1 MFIKNYEDSKKIK
14 MEFKFIGN
22 AGGIFTGSNGT
33 KILCD
38 PWIVDGV
45 FEDAWYH
52 YPPLNTKLS
61 DIQDVDGI
69 YVSHIHPDHYD
80 ERNFDFPKN
89 IPLIILNEG
98 PNFLKKNLI
107 NKGYNNFIEVKDNE
121 TIKFK
126 EFKLTLYKPFTKG
139 IFEESLIGNL
149 IDSALVLENDGVTAI
164 NFNDNQPDENACSF
178 LKNRFKNIDL
188 AMLNYNSA
196 GPYPSCFDN
205 LTTEKKIS
213 ENYRIL
219 KRNFDHL
226 CNIIP
231 ILQPKSVLPFAGAY
245 IIGGKNYYKNEYLG
259 TTTWDECAEYLNEN
273 LKFNSKVFCLRENQT
288 YDIKNQKQL
297 EKYEK
302 LDVNEM
308 KKYIQSLKDKKY
320 EYENDQMPDIS
331 KLKDEINLAS
341 TRFIDRVKRFNI
353 ELKSNVY
360 LKIENKDVQIVK
372 GKDTNRHLYCDLDLR
387 LLNRILHKKAHW
399 NNAEIG
405 THINFKRI
413 PNKMDP
419 DVHTCMSFFH
429 L

>member
-1 MFIKNYEDSKKIK
+1 MK
-14 MEFKFIGN
+14 FKFIGN
-22 AGGIFTGSNGT
+22 AGGIFTGSKGT

-45 FEDAWYH
+45 FESAWYH
-52 YPPLNTKLS
+52 YPPLKTKLS
-61 DIQDVDGI
+61 DIQNVDGI

-80 ERNFDFPKN
+80 ERHFDFPKD

-107 NKGYNNFIEVKDNE
+107 NKGYSNFIE
-121 TIKFK
+121 IKNDQTVQFK
-126 EFKLTLYKPFTKG
+126 EFKLTLYKPFTKH

-149 IDSALVLENDGVTAI
+149 IDSALVLENDDVTAI

-178 LKNRFKNIDL
+178 LKNKFKNIDL
-188 AMLNYNSA
+188 AMLNYNAA

-205 LTTEKKIS
+205 LSTEEKIN
-213 ENYRIL
+213 EN

-245 IIGGKNYYKNEYLG
+245 IIGGKNYFKNEYLG
-259 TTTWDECAEYLNEN
+259 TTTWDECADYLNRN

-297 EKYEK
+297 DKYKK
-302 LDVNEM
+302 LDLNEM
-308 KKYIQSLKDKKY
+308 KNYIQSIKDKKY
-320 EYENDQMPDIS
+320 DYENDNMPDVS
-331 KLKDEINLAS
+331 KLIDEVKMAS
-341 TRFIDRVKRFNI
+341 TKLLERVKKFNI
-353 ELKSNVY
+353 QLKSNVFI
-360 LKIENKDVQIVK
+360 KVGKENVQIVK
-372 GKDTNRHLYCDLDLR
+372 GQDSDRHLYCDLDLR
-387 LLNRILHKKAHW
+387 LLNRILNKKAHW

-405 THINFKRI
+405 THINFKRV

>member
-1 MFIKNYEDSKKIK
+1 MK
-14 MEFKFIGN
+14 FKFIGN
-22 AGGIFTGSNGT
+22 AGGIFTGSGGT
-33 KILCD
+33 RILCD

-52 YPPLNTKLS
+52 YPPLKTKLS
-61 DIQDVDGI
+61 DIKDVDAI
-69 YVSHIHPDHYD
+69 YVSHIHSDHYD
-80 ERNFDFPKN
+80 EKNFDFPKN

-107 NKGYNNFIEVKDNE
+107 NKGYSNFIEIKNDE
-121 TIKFK
+121 TKEFK
-126 EFKLTLYKPFTKG
+126 EFQLTLYKPFSKH

-149 IDSALVLENDGVTAI
+149 IDSALVLENDGATAI
-164 NFNDNQPDENACSF
+164 NFNDNQPDEEACNF
-178 LKNRFKNIDL
+178 LKNKFKSIDL
-188 AMLNYNSA
+188 AMLGFNSA

-205 LTTEKKIS
+205 LTNEEKIGESK
-213 ENYRIL
+213 RII
-219 KRNFDHL
+219 KRKFDQL

-231 ILQPKSVLPFAGAY
+231 ILQPRSVLPFAGSY

-259 TTTWDECAEYLNEN
+259 TTTWDECAEHLNEN
-273 LKFNSKVFCLRENQT
+273 LKFDTKVFCLRENQT

-297 EKYEK
+297 ENYEK

-308 KKYIQSLKDKKY
+308 KKYILSLKDKKY
-320 EYENDQMPDIS
+320 EYEMDEMPNIS

-341 TRFIDRVKRFNI
+341 SRLIDRVKKFKI

-360 LKIENKDVQIVK
+360 LKIKDENIQIVK
-372 GKDTNRHLYCDLDLR
+372 GNESNRHIYCDLDLR
-387 LLNRILHKKAHW
+387 LLKRILHKKAHW

-413 PNKMDP
+413 PNKMDV
-419 DVHTCMSFFH
+419 DVHICMSFFC

>member
-1 MFIKNYEDSKKIK
+1 MK
-14 MEFKFIGN
+14 FKFIGN
-22 AGGIFTGSNGT
+22 AGGIFTGSKGT

-45 FEDAWYH
+45 FESAWYH
-52 YPPLNTKLS
+52 YPPLKTKLS
-61 DIQDVDGI
+61 DIQNVDGI

-80 ERNFDFPKN
+80 ERHFDFPKD

-107 NKGYNNFIEVKDNE
+107 NKGYSNFIE
-121 TIKFK
+121 IKNDQTVQFK
-126 EFKLTLYKPFTKG
+126 EFKLTLYKPFTKH

-149 IDSALVLENDGVTAI
+149 IDSALVLENDDVTAI

-178 LKNRFKNIDL
+178 LKNKFKNIDL
-188 AMLNYNSA
+188 AMLNYNAA

-205 LTTEKKIS
+205 LSTEEKIN
-213 ENYRIL
+213 ENKRIL

-245 IIGGKNYYKNEYLG
+245 IIGGKNYFKNEYLG
-259 TTTWDECAEYLNEN
+259 TTTWDECANYLNRN

-297 EKYEK
+297 DKYKK
-302 LDVNEM
+302 LDLNEM
-308 KKYIQSLKDKKY
+308 KNYIQSIKDKKY
-320 EYENDQMPDIS
+320 DYENDNMPDVS
-331 KLKDEINLAS
+331 KLIDEVKMAS
-341 TRFIDRVKRFNI
+341 TKLLERVKKFNI
-353 ELKSNVY
+353 QLKSNVFI
-360 LKIENKDVQIVK
+360 KVGKENVQIVK
-372 GKDTNRHLYCDLDLR
+372 GQDSDRHLYCDLDLR
-387 LLNRILHKKAHW
+387 LLNRILNKKAHW

-405 THINFKRI
+405 THINFKRV

>member
-1 MFIKNYEDSKKIK
+1 MK
-14 MEFKFIGN
+14 FKFIGN
-22 AGGIFTGSNGT
+22 AGGIFTGSKGT

-45 FEDAWYH
+45 FESAWYH
-52 YPPLNTKLS
+52 YPPLKTKLS
-61 DIQDVDGI
+61 DIQNVDGI

-80 ERNFDFPKN
+80 ERHFDFPKD
-89 IPLIILNEG
+89 IPLIILNKG

-107 NKGYNNFIEVKDNE
+107 NKGYSNFIE
-121 TIKFK
+121 IKNDQTVQFK
-126 EFKLTLYKPFTKG
+126 EFKLTLYKPFTKH

-149 IDSALVLENDGVTAI
+149 IDSALVLENDDVTAI

-178 LKNRFKNIDL
+178 LKNKFKNIDL
-188 AMLNYNSA
+188 AMLNYNAA

-205 LTTEKKIS
+205 LSTEEKIN
-213 ENYRIL
+213 ENKRIL

-245 IIGGKNYYKNEYLG
+245 IIGGKNYFKNEYLG
-259 TTTWDECAEYLNEN
+259 TTTWDECADYLNRN

-297 EKYEK
+297 DKYKK
-302 LDVNEM
+302 LDLNEM
-308 KKYIQSLKDKKY
+308 KNYIQSIKDKKY
-320 EYENDQMPDIS
+320 DYENDNMPDVS
-331 KLKDEINLAS
+331 KLIDEVKMAS
-341 TRFIDRVKRFNI
+341 TKLLERVKKFNI
-353 ELKSNVY
+353 QLKSNVFI
-360 LKIENKDVQIVK
+360 KVGKENVQIVK
-372 GKDTNRHLYCDLDLR
+372 GLDSDRHLYCDLDLR
-387 LLNRILHKKAHW
+387 LLNRILNKKAHW

-405 THINFKRI
+405 THINFKRV

>member
-1 MFIKNYEDSKKIK
+1 MKFN
-14 MEFKFIGN
+14 FIGN
-22 AGGIFTGSNGT
+22 AGGIFTGSKGSR
-33 KILCD
+33 ILCD

-107 NKGYNNFIEVKDNE
+107 NKGYNNFIEAKDNE
-121 TIKFK
+121 TIEFK
-126 EFKLTLYKPFTKG
+126 EFQLTLYKPFTKH

-205 LTTEKKIS
+205 LTTEEKIS

-288 YDIKNQKQL
+288 YDIKNKKQL

-320 EYENDQMPDIS
+320 EYENDQMPDVS
-331 KLKDEINLAS
+331 ELKDNINLAS

-360 LKIENKDVQIVK
+360 LKIENEDVQIVK
-372 GKDTNRHLYCDLDLR
+372 GKDTNRHC
-387 LLNRILHKKAHW
+387 IV
-399 NNAEIG
+399 I
-405 THINFKRI
+405 
-413 PNKMDP
+413 
-419 DVHTCMSFFH
+419 
-429 L
+429 

>member
-1 MFIKNYEDSKKIK
+1 MK
-14 MEFKFIGN
+14 FKFIGN
-22 AGGIFTGSNGT
+22 AGGIFTGSKGT

-52 YPPLNTKLS
+52 YPPLKTKLS

-80 ERNFDFPKN
+80 ERNFDFPKD

-107 NKGYNNFIEVKDNE
+107 NKGYNNLIEVRDNE
-121 TIKFK
+121 TVEFK
-126 EFKLTLYKPFTKG
+126 EFKLTLYKPFVG
-139 IFEESLIGNL
+139 HLYEESLLGNL
-149 IDSALVLENDGVTAI
+149 IDSALVLENEGVTAI
-164 NFNDNQPDENACSF
+164 NFNDNRPDENACSF
-178 LKNRFKNIDL
+178 LKDRFKNIDL
-188 AMLNYNSA
+188 AMLSYNAA

-205 LTTEKKIS
+205 LTTKEKIS
-213 ENYRIL
+213 EHQRIL

-226 CNIIP
+226 CKIIP

-259 TTTWDECAEYLNEN
+259 TTTWDECADYLNEN

-288 YDIKNQKQL
+288 YDIKNQKEL

-331 KLKDEINLAS
+331 ELKDNIKL
-341 TRFIDRVKRFNI
+341 TIPRFIDRVKRFNI
-353 ELKSNVY
+353 ELNSNVY
-360 LKIENKDVQIVK
+360 LKIKNENVQIVK
-372 GKDTNRHLYCDLDLR
+372 GKDTDRHLYFDLDLR

-405 THINFKRI
+405 THITFKRI
-413 PNKMDP
+413 PNKMDK

>member
-1 MFIKNYEDSKKIK
+1 MK
-14 MEFKFIGN
+14 FKFIGN
-22 AGGIFTGSNGT
+22 AGGIFTGSKGT

-45 FEDAWYH
+45 FESAWYH
-52 YPPLNTKLS
+52 YPPLKTKLS
-61 DIQDVDGI
+61 DIQNVDGI

-80 ERNFDFPKN
+80 ERHFDFPKD

-107 NKGYNNFIEVKDNE
+107 NKGYSNFIE
-121 TIKFK
+121 IKNDQTVQFK
-126 EFKLTLYKPFTKG
+126 EFKLTLYKPFTKH

-149 IDSALVLENDGVTAI
+149 IDSALVLENDDVTAI

-178 LKNRFKNIDL
+178 LKNKFKNIDL
-188 AMLNYNSA
+188 AMLNYNAA

-205 LTTEKKIS
+205 LSTGEKIN
-213 ENYRIL
+213 ENKRIL

-245 IIGGKNYYKNEYLG
+245 IIGGKNYFKNEYLG
-259 TTTWDECAEYLNEN
+259 TTTWDECADYLNRN

-297 EKYEK
+297 DKYKK
-302 LDVNEM
+302 LDLNEM
-308 KKYIQSLKDKKY
+308 KNYIQSIKDKKY
-320 EYENDQMPDIS
+320 DYENDNMPDVS
-331 KLKDEINLAS
+331 KLIDEVKMAS
-341 TRFIDRVKRFNI
+341 TKLLERVKKFNI
-353 ELKSNVY
+353 QLKSNVFI
-360 LKIENKDVQIVK
+360 KVGKENVQIVK
-372 GKDTNRHLYCDLDLR
+372 GQDSDRHLYCDLDLR
-387 LLNRILHKKAHW
+387 LLNRILNKKAHW

-405 THINFKRI
+405 THINFKRV

>member
-1 MFIKNYEDSKKIK
+1 MK
-14 MEFKFIGN
+14 FKFIGN
-22 AGGIFTGSNGT
+22 AGGIFTGSKGT

-45 FEDAWYH
+45 FESAWYH
-52 YPPLNTKLS
+52 YPPLKTKLS
-61 DIQDVDGI
+61 DIQNVDGI

-80 ERNFDFPKN
+80 ERHFDFPKD

-107 NKGYNNFIEVKDNE
+107 NKGYSNFIE
-121 TIKFK
+121 IKNDQTVQFK
-126 EFKLTLYKPFTKG
+126 EFKLTLYKPFTKH

-149 IDSALVLENDGVTAI
+149 IDSALVLENDDVTAI
-164 NFNDNQPDENACSF
+164 NFNDNQSDENACSF
-178 LKNRFKNIDL
+178 LKNKFKNIDL
-188 AMLNYNSA
+188 AMLNYNAA

-205 LTTEKKIS
+205 LSTEEKIN
-213 ENYRIL
+213 ENKRIL

-245 IIGGKNYYKNEYLG
+245 IIGGKNYFKNEYLG
-259 TTTWDECAEYLNEN
+259 TTTLDECADYLNRN

-297 EKYEK
+297 DKYKK
-302 LDVNEM
+302 LDLNEM
-308 KKYIQSLKDKKY
+308 KNYIQSIKDKKY
-320 EYENDQMPDIS
+320 DYENDNMPDVS
-331 KLKDEINLAS
+331 KLIDEVKMAS
-341 TRFIDRVKRFNI
+341 TKLLERVKKFNI
-353 ELKSNVY
+353 QLKSNVFI
-360 LKIENKDVQIVK
+360 KVGKENVQIVK
-372 GKDTNRHLYCDLDLR
+372 GQDSDRHLYCDLDLR
-387 LLNRILHKKAHW
+387 LLNRILNKKAHW

-405 THINFKRI
+405 THINFKRV

>member
-1 MFIKNYEDSKKIK
+1 MKFN
-14 MEFKFIGN
+14 FIGN
-22 AGGIFTGSNGT
+22 AGGIFTGSKGSR
-33 KILCD
+33 ILCD

-52 YPPLNTKLS
+52 YPPLKTKLS

-80 ERNFDFPKN
+80 NRNFDFPKD

-107 NKGYNNFIEVKDNE
+107 NKGYNNFIEAKDNE
-121 TIKFK
+121 TIEFK
-126 EFKLTLYKPFTKG
+126 EFQLTLYKPFTKH

-205 LTTEKKIS
+205 LTTDEKKS
-213 ENYRIL
+213 ENQRIL

-231 ILQPKSVLPFAGAY
+231 ILQPKSVLPFAGSY

-302 LDVNEM
+302 LDINEM

-320 EYENDQMPDIS
+320 EYENDQMPDVS
-331 KLKDEINLAS
+331 ELKDNINLAS

-360 LKIENKDVQIVK
+360 LKIENEDVQIVK

-419 DVHTCMSFFH
+419 DVHTCMSFFN

>member
-1 MFIKNYEDSKKIK
+1 MQ
-14 MEFKFIGN
+14 FKFIGN
-22 AGGIFTGSNGT
+22 AGGIFKGSGGT
-33 KILCD
+33 RILCD

-52 YPPLNTKLS
+52 YPPLETKLT
-61 DIQDVDGI
+61 DIKDVDGI

-89 IPLIILNEG
+89 IPIIILNEG

-107 NKGYNNFIEVKDNE
+107 NKGFNNLIEIKDNE
-121 TIKFK
+121 TVKFK
-126 EFKLTLYKPFTKG
+126 EFRLTLYKPFTKH

-149 IDSALVLENDGVTAI
+149 IDSALVLENDGITAV
-164 NFNDNQPDENACSF
+164 NFNDNQPDEEACKF
-178 LKNRFKNIDL
+178 LKNKFKNIDL
-188 AMLNYNSA
+188 ALLNYNAA

-205 LTTEKKIS
+205 LSIKEKIS
-213 ENYRIL
+213 ENKRIL

-231 ILQPKSVLPFAGAY
+231 ILQAKSVLPFAGSY

-259 TTTWDECAEYLNEN
+259 TTTWDECADYLRDN
-273 LKFNSKVFCLRENQT
+273 LKFDTNVFCLRENQT
-288 YDIKNQKQL
+288 YDIKDQKQL
-297 EKYEK
+297 SKYEK
-302 LDVNEM
+302 LDIQQM
-308 KKYIQSLKDKKY
+308 KKYINSLKDKKY
-320 EYENDQMPDIS
+320 DFENDEIPEIS
-331 KLKDEINLAS
+331 KLKNELNLAA
-341 TRFIDRVKRFNI
+341 TKFVERIKKFNI
-353 ELKSNVY
+353 ELKTNVY
-360 LKIENKDVQIVK
+360 LKVQNEDIKIIK
-372 GKDTNRHLYCDLDLR
+372 GKENDRHLYCDLDLR
-387 LLNRILHKKAHW
+387 LLSRIIHKKAHW

-405 THINFKRI
+405 THINFKRV

>member
-1 MFIKNYEDSKKIK
+1 MK
-14 MEFKFIGN
+14 FKFIGN
-22 AGGIFTGSNGT
+22 AGGIYTGSKGT

-45 FEDAWYH
+45 FEGAWYH
-52 YPPLNTKLS
+52 YPPLKTKLS
-61 DIQDVDGI
+61 DIQNVDGI

-80 ERNFDFPKN
+80 ERHFDFPKD
-89 IPLIILNEG
+89 IPLIILNKG

-107 NKGYNNFIEVKDNE
+107 NKGYSNFIE
-121 TIKFK
+121 IKNDQTVQFK
-126 EFKLTLYKPFTKG
+126 EFKLTLYKPFTKH

-149 IDSALVLENDGVTAI
+149 IDSALVLENDDVTAI

-178 LKNRFKNIDL
+178 LKNKFKNIDL
-188 AMLNYNSA
+188 AMLNYNAA

-205 LTTEKKIS
+205 LSTEEKIN
-213 ENYRIL
+213 ENKRIL

-245 IIGGKNYYKNEYLG
+245 IIGGKNYFKNEYLG
-259 TTTWDECAEYLNEN
+259 TTTWDECADYLNRN

-297 EKYEK
+297 DKYKK
-302 LDVNEM
+302 LDLNEM
-308 KKYIQSLKDKKY
+308 KNYIQSIKDKKY
-320 EYENDQMPDIS
+320 DYENDNMPDVS
-331 KLKDEINLAS
+331 KLIDEVKMAS
-341 TRFIDRVKRFNI
+341 TKLLERVKKFNI
-353 ELKSNVY
+353 QLKSNVFI
-360 LKIENKDVQIVK
+360 KVGKENVQIVK
-372 GKDTNRHLYCDLDLR
+372 GQDSDRHLYCDLDLR
-387 LLNRILHKKAHW
+387 LLNRILNKKAHW

-405 THINFKRI
+405 THINFKRV

>member
-1 MFIKNYEDSKKIK
+1 MK
-14 MEFKFIGN
+14 FKFIGN
-22 AGGIFTGSNGT
+22 AGGIFTGSGGT
-33 KILCD
+33 RILCD

-52 YPPLNTKLS
+52 YPPLKTKLF
-61 DIQDVDGI
+61 DIKDVDAI

-80 ERNFDFPKN
+80 EKNFDFPRN
-89 IPLIILNEG
+89 IPLIILDEG

-107 NKGYNNFIEVKDNE
+107 KKGYSNFIEIKNDE
-121 TIKFK
+121 TKEFK
-126 EFKLTLYKPFTKG
+126 EFQLTLYKPFSKH

-149 IDSALVLENDGVTAI
+149 IDSALVLENNGVTAI
-164 NFNDNQPDENACSF
+164 NFNDNQPNEEACNF
-178 LKNRFKNIDL
+178 LKNKFKSIDL
-188 AMLNYNSA
+188 AMLGYNNA

-205 LTTEKKIS
+205 LTNEEKIS
-213 ENYRIL
+213 ENKRIL

-231 ILQPKSVLPFAGAY
+231 ILQPRSVLPFAGSY

-259 TTTWDECAEYLNEN
+259 STTWDECAEYLNEN
-273 LKFNSKVFCLRENQT
+273 LKFDTKVFCLRENQT

-302 LDVNEM
+302 LDINEM
-308 KKYIQSLKDKKY
+308 KKYILSLKDKKY
-320 EYENDQMPDIS
+320 EYEMDEMPNIS

-341 TRFIDRVKRFNI
+341 SRFIDKVKKFKI
-353 ELKSNVY
+353 VLKSNIY
-360 LKIENKDVQIVK
+360 LKIKDENIQIIK
-372 GKDTNRHLYCDLDLR
+372 GSESNMHLYCDLDLR
-387 LLNRILHKKAHW
+387 LLKRILHKKAHW

-413 PNKMDP
+413 PNKMDV
-419 DVHTCMSFFH
+419 DVHTCMSFFC